1 MLMGLKLNI
10 VSWPTILLLIFSGEI
25 LLKLVGEIGTGIT
38 GTGILTGTE
47 TETETETGTGT

>member
-47 TETETETGTGT
+47 TETETGTGT